1 MSYII
6 TIEPNIFDAL
16 ILYGRKHPHTWER
29 VNRKKCKNP
38 AKMWEYRT
46 RVFTFV
52 KRYVMKKNVI
62 TKKKETDN
70 DIIYERTKY
79 IKEIQ
84 KWIDRLNQNQK

>member
-46 RVFTFV
+46 IVFTFV
-52 KRYVMKKNVI
+52 KRYVMRKNVI
-62 TKKKETDN
+62 SRYGATDD
-70 DIIYERTKY
+70 DILYVWDDYYFDLCKL
-79 IKEIQ
+79 
-84 KWIDRLNQNQK
+84 IDNYN